1 MINEGLGVGIIMYA
15 TTIKIFFTST
25 DLLDVLKL

>member
-15 TTIKIFFTST
+15 TTIEIFFTST